1 MNNLNFYVRLFGLC
15 VSRITASN
23 TTRLSFL
30 VERYVI
36 KGGGG
41 IEKVIL

>member
-1 MNNLNFYVRLFGLC
+1 MFVYWVYVF
-15 VSRITASN
+15 IASN

-41 IEKVIL
+41 IEKVILCTI